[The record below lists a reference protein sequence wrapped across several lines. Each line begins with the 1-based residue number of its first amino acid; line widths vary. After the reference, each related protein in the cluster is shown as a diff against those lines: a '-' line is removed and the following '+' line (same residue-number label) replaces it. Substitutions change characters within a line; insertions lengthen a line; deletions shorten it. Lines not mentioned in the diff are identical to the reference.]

1 MTQTLQPQITS
12 SAPSCGGCCTRLV
25 NFGVTLNKL
34 AILENINLHVHCG
47 ELTVLI
53 GPNGAGKTTLFR
65 AMLGELPYTGSLHFV
80 HAGSEERFVHPRIG
94 YVPQKLDIDTLAPVT
109 VLDLFAGALAHR
121 PVWLGHSG
129 ATRARALDM
138 LSVVNAH
145 ALLDQRLG
153 QLSCG
158 QLQRVL
164 LALALTPAPDL
175 LLLDE
180 PVSGV
185 DPAGI
190 DLFYRMV
197 SELRRTFDLSIL
209 LVSHDIP
216 TAARFADRMIFL
228 NRTILCD
235 GSPREVL
242 AGPCIRQTFGI
253 DLVNAAIQQ
262 MTNITERAP
271 HHEACVIQTP
281 DAGRQTMETIDC
293 KLTSDV

>member
-1 MTQTLQPQITS
+1 MISALQQQAVVS
-12 SAPSCGGCCTRLV
+12 GPSCGGCCTRLV
-25 NFGVTLNKL
+25 NFGVTLNRIS
-34 AILENINLHVHCG
+34 ILEHINLHVHCG
-47 ELTVLI
+47 ELTVLL

-65 AMLGELPYTGSLHFV
+65 SMLGELPYTGSLHFV
-80 HAGSEERFVHPRIG
+80 HAGSEERFIHPRIG

-121 PVWLGHSG
+121 PVWLGHS
-129 ATRARALDM
+129 AMIRAKSMDM
-138 LSVVNAH
+138 LSVVNAQ

-164 LALALTPAPDL
+164 LALALTPVPDL

-228 NRTILCD
+228 NRTIRCD
-235 GSPREVL
+235 GSPRDVL

-253 DLVNAAIQQ
+253 DLANAAIQQ
-262 MTNITERAP
+262 LETRSNQPAQ
-271 HHEACVIQTP
+271 HH
-281 DAGRQTMETIDC
+281 
-293 KLTSDV
+293 L

>member
-1 MTQTLQPQITS
+1 MI
-12 SAPSCGGCCTRLV
+12 SALKQESVVSGSSCGGCCTRLI
-25 NFGVTLNKL
+25 NFGVQLGGGV
-34 AILENINLHVHCG
+34 ILEAINLHVHCG
-47 ELTVLI
+47 ELTVLL

-65 AMLGELPYTGSLHFV
+65 AMLGELPYTGALHFV
-80 HAGSEERFVHPRIG
+80 HASSEERFIHPRIG
-94 YVPQKLDIDTLAPVT
+94 YVPQKLDIDPLAPVT
-109 VLDLFAGALAHR
+109 VLDLFAGALARR
-121 PVWLGHSG
+121 PIWLGHS
-129 ATRARALDM
+129 AAIRMKASDM

-164 LALALTPAPDL
+164 LALALIPVPDL

-235 GSPREVL
+235 GSPHEVL

-253 DLVNAAIQQ
+253 DLTNAAIQQ
-262 MTNITERAP
+262 LGNRFEQP
-271 HHEACVIQTP
+271 VQHHP
-281 DAGRQTMETIDC
+281 
-293 KLTSDV
+293 

>member
-1 MTQTLQPQITS
+1 MVSAIQHQQTS
-12 SAPSCGGCCTRLV
+12 SIAPPSCGGCCTRLV
-25 NFGVTLNKL
+25 NFGVTLNRIS
-34 AILENINLHVHCG
+34 ILEHINLHVHCG
-47 ELTVLI
+47 ELTVLL

-65 AMLGELPYTGSLHFV
+65 AMLGELPYTGALHFV
-80 HAGSEERFVHPRIG
+80 HAGSEERFIHPRIG
-94 YVPQKLDIDTLAPVT
+94 YVPQKLDIDTLAPIT

-121 PVWLGHSG
+121 PVWLGHST
-129 ATRARALDM
+129 AIRTKAFAM
-138 LSVVNAH
+138 LSVVNAQS
-145 ALLDQRLG
+145 LLDQCLG

-164 LALALTPAPDL
+164 LALALTPVPDL

-216 TAARFADRMIFL
+216 TAARFADRIIFL

-235 GSPREVL
+235 GLPREVL

-253 DLVNAAIQQ
+253 DLANAAIQQ
-262 MTNITERAP
+262 LAIQTARP
-271 HHEACVIQTP
+271 LHHEACKNE
-281 DAGRQTMETIDC
+281 ADC
-293 KLTSDV
+293 RLKAVD

>member
-1 MTQTLQPQITS
+1 MISALQHQAPS
-12 SAPSCGGCCTRLV
+12 STPSCGGCCTRLI
-25 NFGVTLNKL
+25 NFGVTLNRIS
-34 AILENINLHVHCG
+34 ILEHINLHVHCG
-47 ELTVLI
+47 ELTVLL

-65 AMLGELPYTGSLHFV
+65 SMLGELPYTGALHFV
-80 HAGSEERFVHPRIG
+80 HAGSEERFIHPRIG

-121 PVWLGHSG
+121 PVWLGHST
-129 ATRARALDM
+129 AIRTKAFAM
-138 LSVVNAH
+138 LSVVNAQS
-145 ALLDQRLG
+145 LLDQCLG

-164 LALALTPAPDL
+164 LALALTPVPDL

-180 PVSGV
+180 PVAGV

-216 TAARFADRMIFL
+216 TAARFADRMLFM

-253 DLVNAAIQQ
+253 DLANAAIQQ
-262 MTNITERAP
+262 LETRTERP
-271 HHEACVIQTP
+271 LQHKACAIVK
-281 DAGRQTMETIDC
+281 AE
-293 KLTSDV
+293 

>member
-1 MTQTLQPQITS
+1 
-12 SAPSCGGCCTRLV
+12 
-25 NFGVTLNKL
+25 
-34 AILENINLHVHCG
+34 
-47 ELTVLI
+47 
-53 GPNGAGKTTLFR
+53 
-65 AMLGELPYTGSLHFV
+65 
-80 HAGSEERFVHPRIG
+80 
-94 YVPQKLDIDTLAPVT
+94 
-109 VLDLFAGALAHR
+109 
-121 PVWLGHSG
+121 
-129 ATRARALDM
+129 M

-153 QLSCG
+153 QLSGG

-164 LALALTPAPDL
+164 LAMALIPVPDL

-216 TAARFADRMIFL
+216 TAVRFADRMIFL

-253 DLVNAAIQQ
+253 DLTNAAIQQ
-262 MTNITERAP
+262 MKNQTEHP
-271 HHEACVIQTP
+271 LHHEVCEN
-281 DAGRQTMETIDC
+281 ETDR
-293 KLTSDV
+293 SP

>member
-1 MTQTLQPQITS
+1 MLSALQQKKAIA
-12 SAPSCGGCCTRLV
+12 APSCGGCCTRLV
-25 NFGVTLNKL
+25 NFGVTLNRIS
-34 AILENINLHVHCG
+34 ILEHINLHVHCG
-47 ELTVLI
+47 ELTVLL

-65 AMLGELPYTGSLHFV
+65 AMLGELPYTGTLHFV
-80 HAGSEERFVHPRIG
+80 HAGSEERFIHPRIG

-121 PVWLGHSG
+121 PVWLGHST
-129 ATRARALDM
+129 AIRAKALDM

-145 ALLDQRLG
+145 ALLNQRLG
-153 QLSCG
+153 QLSSG

-164 LALALTPAPDL
+164 LALALTPVPDL

-235 GSPREVL
+235 GSPREAL

-253 DLVNAAIQQ
+253 DLANAAIQQ
-262 MTNITERAP
+262 LENRSERSL
-271 HHEACVIQTP
+271 HHEAC
-281 DAGRQTMETIDC
+281 AN
-293 KLTSDV
+293 